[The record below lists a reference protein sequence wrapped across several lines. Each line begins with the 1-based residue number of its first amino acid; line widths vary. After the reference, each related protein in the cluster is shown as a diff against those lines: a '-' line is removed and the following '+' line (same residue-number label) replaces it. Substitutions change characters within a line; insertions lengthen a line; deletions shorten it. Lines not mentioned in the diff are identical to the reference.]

1 MLLLRKIKKL
11 NAVGNGNGKDHPL
24 DSPVS
29 NSTNSMTWADSKLQA
44 EGGDVDNVGKNTW
57 ASPKSFG
64 FGKHSNS
71 SAQKKTWLDTGEASQ
86 NQPISI
92 QPILG
97 ELLLV
102 TITCGGVHHKMRSL
116 IILYASKQ
124 RFQQNWNTA
133 AFYNWGTPKHGW
145 FLLVHQK

>member
-11 NAVGNGNGKDHPL
+11 NAVGNGSINEMLGMTIHNGNGKDHPL

-29 NSTNSMTWADSKLQA
+29 NSTNSMTWADTKLQA

-71 SAQKKTWLDTGEASQ
+71 SAKEKT
-86 NQPISI
+86 
-92 QPILG
+92 
-97 ELLLV
+97 
-102 TITCGGVHHKMRSL
+102 
-116 IILYASKQ
+116 
-124 RFQQNWNTA
+124 
-133 AFYNWGTPKHGW
+133 
-145 FLLVHQK
+145 